1 MTEETNREVAEAL
14 EAVGE
19 KTGGEAALEAAEAA
33 AAEEIASQEPL
44 GARQLQ
50 EFGVEDKPADTESE
64 RHRLRAMIEA
74 AVYVSEEPLTV
85 QQLCQALG
93 QTRELVEG
101 LLAELMLAYSA
112 PHHGVTIRE
121 VAGGFKM
128 STKPEFHEDI
138 RAFVKKLKPPLKLSL
153 AALETL
159 AVVAYKQ
166 PVTGPEILEIRGVQ
180 GGGVLKTLLERKLI
194 TAAGRKQVVGKPV
207 LYKTTKEFLV
217 QFGLKD
223 VAELPT
229 LKEFEEWSRLA
240 LGDDAGEVSAPKD
253 PTRTLSHRTRLFG
266 TSRNLRASTASRR
279 QYPRPRRPCCP

>member
-19 KTGGEAALEAAEAA
+19 KTGGEVALEAAEAA

-253 PTRTLSHRTRLFG
+253 EPATEPAETPPAEAG
-266 TSRNLRASTASRR
+266 PVAE
-279 QYPRPRRPCCP
+279 